1 MAVYSLGERRVQER
15 GADWYI
21 ADSATVI
28 GSVLVADKASKQLQP
43 EQP

>member
-1 MAVYSLGERRVQER
+1 VQVQ

-28 GSVLVADKASKQLQP
+28 GSVVIADKASKQLQP
-43 EQP
+43 EQL